1 MASKFKSF
9 GAIFYATKSNQKML
23 EKDFLKLCESALV
36 NLSDQVE
43 AIDNN
48 AKLDV
53 EYSDGILEIVVTAT
67 NQTYIINRNS
77 GNQKIWYSSPITG
90 ADYFSFDETTQKWLN
105 AKAEE
110 ISQKLFLE
118 LKNIL

>member
-1 MASKFKSF
+1 
-9 GAIFYATKSNQKML
+9 ML
-23 EKDFLKLCESALV
+23 EKDFLKLCEAALV

-43 AIDNN
+43 AMDNN

-53 EYSDGILEIVVTAT
+53 EYSDGILEIIVNAT
-67 NQTYIINRNS
+67 KQTYIINRNS

-90 ADYFSFDETTQKWLN
+90 ADYFSFDETTQKWRN
-105 AKAEE
+105 AKTEE